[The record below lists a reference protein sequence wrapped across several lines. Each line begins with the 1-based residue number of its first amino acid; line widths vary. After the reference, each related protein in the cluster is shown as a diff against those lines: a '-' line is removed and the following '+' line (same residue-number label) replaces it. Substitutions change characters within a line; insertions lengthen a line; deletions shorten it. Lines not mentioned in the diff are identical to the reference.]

1 MLLNTFDSTWVQGT
15 GCQKFVKED
24 ADDKDV
30 KVQIVDVARRDP
42 NDLKSTSGTV
52 VFLRSLIICW
62 TVQNTDAEEIS
73 MAKKVIVNKE
83 RLVNAIARKW
93 WLKAMQL
100 E

>member
-1 MLLNTFDSTWVQGT
+1 MRVELEDCIREGIRKKKMLLNTFDSTWVQGT

-52 VFLRSLIICW
+52 VFLGSLIIC
-62 TVQNTDAEEIS
+62 
-73 MAKKVIVNKE
+73 
-83 RLVNAIARKW
+83 
-93 WLKAMQL
+93 
-100 E
+100 

>member
-1 MLLNTFDSTWVQGT
+1 MDFIGIDNQADGEISLAQHKKATASLLKKKKTMLLNTFDSTWVQGT

-52 VFLRSLIICW
+52 VFLGSLIIC
-62 TVQNTDAEEIS
+62 
-73 MAKKVIVNKE
+73 
-83 RLVNAIARKW
+83 
-93 WLKAMQL
+93 
-100 E
+100 